1 MNTKTDLEDEMINYE
16 TAEYS
21 DASWHQA
28 GQRRQRPFQRSSAFS
43 PSCLT
48 SPCLPAALA
57 FAPLQT
63 RQASEG
69 A

>member
-1 MNTKTDLEDEMINYE
+1 MNTKTDLEDGMINYE

-28 GQRRQRPFQRSSAFS
+28 GQRRRRPFQRSSAFS

-48 SPCLPAALA
+48 SPL
-57 FAPLQT
+57 FAGSL
-63 RQASEG
+63 
-69 A
+69 